1 MLLVAHDYRA
11 ARCRTATAVAIGNFD
26 GVHRGHQALL
36 ALAKR
41 EAASF
46 EGQSVLLT
54 FEPHPTRVLAPDRAP
69 RRITGADRRLELFA
83 EAGIDLAIVQGFDRG
98 FAAMTPEIFA
108 REVLGSLQAKV
119 VLVGENF
126 HFGKDRAGDGHVLRE
141 LGKSLGFRT
150 EILAPVTDGSMMI
163 SSSEIRDALLHGAL
177 ARVAS
182 MLGRHFDFD
191 GRVVH
196 GDHRARGLGFPT
208 ANLRTD
214 VEALPSDGVYAVRVQ
229 VLSRVDSSE
238 NVQWYPAVMN
248 IGVRP
253 TFTAGRAIEVHLL
266 GQDMDLYGQLL
277 RVQCIGR
284 LRDEQKFG
292 SVPALVA
299 QIEADVSAART
310 KIEQM

>member
-1 MLLVAHDYRA
+1 MFLVAHDYRA

-36 ALAKR
+36 ALAKQ

-46 EGQSVLLT
+46 GGQSVLLT

-69 RRITGADRRLELFA
+69 KRITGADHRLELF
-83 EAGIDLAIVQGFDRG
+83 EQAGIDLAIVQGFDRG
-98 FAAMTPEIFA
+98 FASMTPEAFA

-119 VLVGENF
+119 ILVGENF
-126 HFGKDRAGDGHVLRE
+126 HFGKDRAGDGRVLRE

-150 EILAPVTDGSMMI
+150 EILAPVNEGSLMI
-163 SSSEIRDALLHGAL
+163 SSTGIREAL
-177 ARVAS
+177 AVGELSRVQA

-229 VLSRVDSSE
+229 VRSAEFEHERAV
-238 NVQWYPAVMN
+238 WHRGVMN
-248 IGVRP
+248 IGIRP
-253 TFTAGRAIEVHLL
+253 TFAAGRSIEVHLL
-266 GQDMDLYGQLL
+266 EQNMDLYGQLL
-277 RVQCIGR
+277 RVQCIAR
-284 LRDEQKFG
+284 LRDERKFA
-292 SVPALVA
+292 SVPALIA
-299 QIEADVSAART
+299 QIEADIAAARSSL
-310 KIEQM
+310 